1 MLLHSLNNLAVRS
14 AKFISRKQW
23 VVAGADD
30 MFIRVYNYNTMDKV
44 KVFEAHTDYI
54 RCVAVHPTL
63 PYVLSSSDDML
74 IKLWDWEKGW
84 VCTQIFE
91 GHSHY
96 VMQVTFNPKDTNTFA
111 SASLDRTIKVWSA
124 DVFIL
129 SFGQV
134 HLYFKGVNF
143 MLIFSLLQIWNL
155 GSPDPNFTLDAHL
168 KGVNCVDYFT
178 GGDKPY
184 LITGSDDHTAK
195 V

>member
-1 MLLHSLNNLAVRS
+1 
-14 AKFISRKQW
+14 
-23 VVAGADD
+23 VAGADD

-84 VCTQIFE
+84 ICTQIFE

-111 SASLDRTIKVWSA
+111 SASLDRTIKVYMCS
-124 DVFIL
+124 
-129 SFGQV
+129 S
-134 HLYFKGVNF
+134 
-143 MLIFSLLQIWNL
+143 
-155 GSPDPNFTLDAHL
+155 
-168 KGVNCVDYFT
+168 C
-178 GGDKPY
+178 
-184 LITGSDDHTAK
+184 
-195 V
+195 

>member
-1 MLLHSLNNLAVRS
+1 MMLMYILNLFSVRS

-63 PYVLSSSDDML
+63 PYMLSSSNDML
-74 IKLWDWEKGW
+74 IKLWDWDKGW
-84 VCTQIFE
+84 VCTQIFK

-96 VMQVTFNPKDTNTFA
+96 VMQVTFNPKDINTFA
-111 SASLDRTIKVWSA
+111 SASLDRTTKIWS
-124 DVFIL
+124 
-129 SFGQV
+129 
-134 HLYFKGVNF
+134 
-143 MLIFSLLQIWNL
+143 L
-155 GSPDPNFTLDAHL
+155 GSPDPNFTLDGHQ

-178 GGDKPY
+178 GGDRPY
-184 LITGSDDHTAK
+184 LITGSDDSTAK
-195 V
+195 VWD